1 MLSTLG
7 LHDIKTIGGNF
18 TWIGKRSKY
27 SIMSRIDR
35 AVANSDW
42 LEMYP
47 TATVTLLPWIGS
59 DHRPL
64 LLNTEGTKWKKVSL
78 FRYDM
83 RWRLLPDF
91 NQVIEQAWNQDCANV
106 TYGDIHAIINKCRKA
121 LSIWRSKKNTNSQKV
136 IEQLKMD
143 IQKAYEA
150 PAIDYVHLQT
160 LKAQLQ
166 LQYRLEEEY
175 WRTKSRILWLQAGD
189 KNTKFFHAK
198 TKQRRSYNRI
208 LHLHDEA
215 GKHYSTVKDIHSHIL
230 TYFRNLYT
238 RKRIIIDPHLMN
250 GIPLTVTEDINKS
263 LTRPVTEKEIKDAV
277 FAMNPEKTPGPD
289 GMTAAFYRQHWEVI
303 KPGVLSYINLFF
315 EQSYLDPRINET
327 HICLIPKIEN
337 PITIKDYRPISLA
350 NVAYKIISKILAERL
365 KPWLHNIITENQSAF
380 IPGRLITDNVLISHE
395 LMHSL
400 HTKNLKN
407 KFMALKLDIAK
418 AFDKVEWSFID
429 LVMEKM
435 GFCRQWRDWIMKCI
449 STVSYS
455 VLINGEPSRTIKP
468 QRGLRQGD
476 PISPYLYIICTEG
489 LSRLIKQN
497 IQEKKIHGFQA
508 SRSGPPISHLLFADD
523 SLLFCKATEEE
534 AINISKIL
542 KTYQK
547 ASGQEVNYNK
557 SAISFGKAG
566 KEVLLKAVITA
577 LPAYT
582 MSCFLLPKVLI
593 QEITKAMR
601 RFWWSANKD
610 KHSISWIA
618 WDKITA
624 SKKEGGLGIRDM
636 MAFNKALL
644 AKQVWRLITQPS
656 SLLARV
662 YKAKYYRKTNILDS
676 RSYQTS
682 SFAWRS
688 LVQTFPLITR
698 GLKWIIGDG
707 QRTRV
712 WFDNWLPGPHNVAPV
727 GPASSILPNLLVKDL
742 LAPCLTRWDISKL
755 RALFHPEYIP
765 KILSIRLSITGAH
778 DTAYWMYSKTGA
790 YTVKTGYHIQKAIDK
805 ENAHNQ
811 VPSDPV
817 IAQRDKYLYNLWN
830 LKIPPKI
837 KLFWW
842 KCIHNGLPVAENL
855 NIRGCR
861 VYRYCQLCGEEV
873 ETVKHMLF
881 GCRVAREA
889 WKLSLLNT
897 CPQFDHLNT
906 TLSLLQELMERMQ
919 QGITDT
925 LPFYLGWRLWKM
937 CNKLVYENKRDH
949 ITQVIHAA
957 IMDKQLWEEAQNHNS
972 VNNPQHSTATQSQ
985 IAFPLSSFLHSLP
998 QRIDHFCIVDASW
1011 KSPEDQAGIGWSLT
1025 SIEGTPRFQG
1035 SSAIE
1040 PTSSSLVAEAMA
1052 MLLAVQQAQ
1061 TLRYDNVTF
1070 IGNCGELFKCLRMEA
1085 MDGRM
1090 HATYI
1095 NEATS
1100 IVKDI
1105 VSIAKQ
1111 NSFSFLHVPRHLVV
1125 TADQLAKKA
1134 RWNKQQYVIT
1144 WY

>member
-1 MLSTLG
+1 MLGDFNDIKTGKEKPGGLTRSVTSLSPFNRMLSALR
-7 LHDIKTIGGNF
+7 LHDIKTIGGKF

-47 TATVTLLPWIGS
+47 TATVTLFPWIGS

-64 LLNTEGTKWKKVSL
+64 LLSTNATKWKKVNL
-78 FRYDM
+78 FRYDT

-91 NQVIEQAWNQDCANV
+91 NQVIEQAWNQGCANV
-106 TYGDIHAIINKCRKA
+106 TYGDIHAIINKCCRA
-121 LSIWRSKKNTNSQKV
+121 LSNCKSKKNTNSRKV
-136 IEQLKMD
+136 IEQLKVA

-150 PAIDYVHLQT
+150 PTIDYVHLQT

-166 LQYRLEEEY
+166 LQYRMEEEY

-189 KNTKFFHAK
+189 KNTKYFHAK

-208 LHLHDEA
+208 LHIQDEA

-230 TYFRNLYT
+230 TYFRDLYT
-238 RKRIIIDPHLMN
+238 RKRNIIDAQLMN

-263 LTRPVTEKEIKDAV
+263 LTSPVTEKEIRDAV

-303 KPGVLSYINLFF
+303 KP
-315 EQSYLDPRINET
+315 
-327 HICLIPKIEN
+327 
-337 PITIKDYRPISLA
+337 
-350 NVAYKIISKILAERL
+350 
-365 KPWLHNIITENQSAF
+365 
-380 IPGRLITDNVLISHE
+380 
-395 LMHSL
+395 
-400 HTKNLKN
+400 
-407 KFMALKLDIAK
+407 
-418 AFDKVEWSFID
+418 
-429 LVMEKM
+429 VMEKM
-435 GFCRQWRDWIMKCI
+435 GFCRQWREWIMKCI
-449 STVSYS
+449 STVSYL
-455 VLINGEPSRTIKP
+455 VLINGEPSKTIKP
-468 QRGLRQGD
+468 QRGLHQGD

-547 ASGQEVNYNK
+547 APGQEINYTK

-582 MSCFLLPKVLI
+582 MSYFLLPKVLI

-601 RFWWSANKD
+601 HFWWSANKD

-624 SKKEGGLGIRDM
+624 SKREGGLGIRDM

-656 SLLARV
+656 TLLARV
-662 YKAKYYRKTNILDS
+662 YRAKYYRKTNILDS

-682 SFAWRS
+682 SYAWRS
-688 LVQTFPLITR
+688 LVQTFPLIKR

-712 WFDNWLPGPHNVAPV
+712 WLDNWLPGTDNVAPD
-727 GPASSILPNLLVKDL
+727 GPASSALPNLLVKDL
-742 LAPCLTRWDISKL
+742 LTPCHTRWDISKL
-755 RALFHPEYIP
+755 QALFHPEYIP

-778 DTAYWMYSKTGA
+778 DSAYWMYSKTGA
-790 YTVKTGYHIQKAIDK
+790 YAVKTGYHIQKAIDK
-805 ENAHNQ
+805 ENIHNQ
-811 VPSDPV
+811 VPSNRL
-817 IAQRDKYLYNLWN
+817 IAQRDKCLHKLWN
-830 LKIPPKI
+830 QKIPPKI

-855 NIRGCR
+855 NVRGCR
-861 VYRYCQLCGEEV
+861 IYKYCQLCGEEI

-881 GCRVAREA
+881 DCRVAREA
-889 WKLSLLNT
+889 WNLSLLNT
-897 CPQFDHLNT
+897 CPQLDHLST
-906 TLSLLQELMERMQ
+906 TLSLLQVLLERVQ
-919 QGITDT
+919 QGLADT

-937 CNKLVYENKRDH
+937 RNKAVYENKRDH
-949 ITQVIHAA
+949 IIQVIHAA
-957 IMDKQLWEEAQNHNS
+957 MMDKQLWEEAQSHNS
-972 VNNPQHSTATQSQ
+972 VNGLQHYDATQVQ
-985 IAFPLSSFLHSLP
+985 VAFPLSSLLHTLP
-998 QRIDHFCIVDASW
+998 QRIDYFCIVDASW
-1011 KSPEDQAGIGWSLT
+1011 KSPEEQAGIGWSLT
-1025 SIEGTPRFQG
+1025 CTEGTPRPQG

-1061 TLRYDNVTF
+1061 RLRYDNVTF
-1070 IGNCGELFKCLRMEA
+1070 IGDCGELFKCLKMEA
-1085 MDGRM
+1085 MEGRM
-1090 HATYI
+1090 HATHI

-1105 VSIAKQ
+1105 VNIAKQ
-1111 NSFSFLHVPRHLVV
+1111 NSFSFYQVPRYLVV

-1134 RWNKQQYVIT
+1134 RWNRQQYVIT
-1144 WY
+1144 WH